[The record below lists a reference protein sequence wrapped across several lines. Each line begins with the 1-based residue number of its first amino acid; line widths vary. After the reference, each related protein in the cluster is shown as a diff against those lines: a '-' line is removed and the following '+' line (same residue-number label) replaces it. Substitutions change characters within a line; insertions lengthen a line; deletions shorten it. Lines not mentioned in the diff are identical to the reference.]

1 MIKTKIF
8 NILHNFLYTYLVKY
22 LSMNLVFMISF
33 IYYIFIRN
41 IIGIRNMTEDI
52 TKYHRR

>member
-22 LSMNLVFMISF
+22 LSMNLMFMISF